1 MTAAKIAIT
10 LPQAQLARVR
20 RAVQT
25 GRAESVS
32 GYIAAV
38 LAEHEQRES
47 LAALVQDLILEHG
60 EPTKEERAW
69 ARSALRRRRS
79 RA

>member
-10 LPQAQLARVR
+10 LPPGQLARVR
-20 RAVQT
+20 RAVRSGQ
-25 GRAESVS
+25 AESVS
-32 GYIAAV
+32 GYIAQV
-38 LAEHEQRES
+38 LAEHEERES
-47 LAALVQDLILEHG
+47 LRKLVEDLIAEHG

-69 ARSALRRRRS
+69 ARRALGRRRS